1 MPTIDHNSAI
11 TEDWPWKISLLIA
24 AVAVTV
30 DVLIIQSPMVWLG
43 IAGIAAVLAQFRSPI
58 SGLGVVVFTCG
69 LVNYS
74 PFEAGALSRLY
85 PGNIAVAIF
94 ILAWIAGTRPS
105 SIGSL
110 FPVNP
115 IRGPLLGIA
124 VLTPISM
131 LWSRLYPDAEVV
143 YSFPHSDVS
152 WAMAQASQLALLAA
166 TICVPFAVVAG
177 IKRWKDV
184 ETLVL
189 MIGIVV
195 AGGALLTIGAL
206 LFGFGSAYSILG
218 ATRAYWEQPWDSSV
232 EPLSAL
238 CLPFLYAGVLF
249 GRRSLS
255 HYWLFCL
262 LFPLC
267 LLCVVLAFSRAT
279 WLLAFCGLLLVSA
292 SWLRTRVSPS
302 SALFI
307 TITVSVI
314 IGVSGMVGF
323 VSHFY
328 NPDEV
333 YGLERIYYY
342 ATALQLFASHP
353 FLGVGAGNY
362 QFFDRSLEG
371 ESAGGVAHNQFLTAA
386 AETGIIGLA
395 MLVWLAA
402 AFLRIRRQLGVPGSP
417 GDAHDWLKA
426 AGSAFLVIWIMECF
440 FQEAFFA
447 TAAAGGGTHVMTV
460 ITFPWIFLGILLA
473 ACNLNQTAAP
483 VDI

>member
-1 MPTIDHNSAI
+1 
-11 TEDWPWKISLLIA
+11 
-24 AVAVTV
+24 
-30 DVLIIQSPMVWLG
+30 
-43 IAGIAAVLAQFRSPI
+43 
-58 SGLGVVVFTCG
+58 
-69 LVNYS
+69 
-74 PFEAGALSRLY
+74 
-85 PGNIAVAIF
+85 
-94 ILAWIAGTRPS
+94 
-105 SIGSL
+105 
-110 FPVNP
+110 
-115 IRGPLLGIA
+115 
-124 VLTPISM
+124 
-131 LWSRLYPDAEVV
+131 
-143 YSFPHSDVS
+143 
-152 WAMAQASQLALLAA
+152 
-166 TICVPFAVVAG
+166 VPFAVVAG

-195 AGGALLTIGAL
+195 AIGALLTVGAL
-206 LFGFGSAYSILG
+206 IFGFGASYSILG

-292 SWLRTRVSPS
+292 SWLRTRVSPGA
-302 SALFI
+302 ALFI
-307 TITVSVI
+307 TITVSVVI
-314 IGVSGMVGF
+314 AVSGVVGF

-395 MLVWLAA
+395 MLVWLVA
-402 AFLRIRRQLGVPGSP
+402 AFLKIRRQLGVSGSP

-426 AGSAFLVIWIMECF
+426 AGSAFVVIWIMECF

-473 ACNLNQTAAP
+473 ARNLNQTEP
-483 VDI
+483 SDS